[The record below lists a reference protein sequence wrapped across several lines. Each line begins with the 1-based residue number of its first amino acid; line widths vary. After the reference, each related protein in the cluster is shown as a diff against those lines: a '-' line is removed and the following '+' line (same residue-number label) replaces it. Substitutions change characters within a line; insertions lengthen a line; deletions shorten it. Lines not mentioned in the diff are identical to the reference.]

1 MLFQRDN
8 NSVGSPLLF
17 VEFVLA
23 PGYGGTGHMLDK
35 LSGMSSPLSRN
46 DMVGILEIIH
56 SSLSCASKHDF
67 LAIILQLQLLL
78 PFDYACGVLLS
89 CPNDGPLVP
98 KSYVQFNTP
107 NEFFLEY
114 KAKGHLQTDSLIR
127 EMRRTRRLQSW
138 PDGWRK
144 FGQKKEIIS
153 LYKDFRKAEGYLHG
167 SEAVS
172 ATKNESL
179 FCFSGSSM
187 KRNERNFAI
196 IEYVIPHLHLAL
208 SYIRDKKPVCADEP
222 LLSVREIEVL
232 NWLKHGKSSWDISAI
247 LGISERTVNFHVKN
261 ITQKL
266 DAVNRTQAVAVGA
279 SLGLIDID

>member
-1 MLFQRDN
+1 ML
-8 NSVGSPLLF
+8 
-17 VEFVLA
+17 VE
-23 PGYGGTGHMLDK
+23 
-35 LSGMSSPLSRN
+35 LSGINSPLSRN
-46 DMVGILEIIH
+46 DMAEILEIIH
-56 SSLSCASKHDF
+56 SSLGCDSNHDF
-67 LAIILQLQLLL
+67 LDIILRLQLLL
-78 PFDYACGVLLS
+78 PFEHACGVLMT
-89 CPNDGPLVP
+89 CPNGRPLVL
-98 KSYVQFNTP
+98 KNYVQFNTP

-114 KAKGHLQTDSLIR
+114 RAKGHLQADSLIR

-138 PDGWRK
+138 PDDWRK

-153 LYKDFRKAEGYLHG
+153 LYKDFSKTEGYMHG
-167 SEAVS
+167 SEAIA
-172 ATKNESL
+172 ATKKESL

-187 KRNERNFAI
+187 KRNERNSAI

-208 SYIRDKKPVCADEP
+208 SHISDIKPVCSDEP

-266 DAVNRTQAVAVGA
+266 DAVNRTQAVADGA